1 LNLNLPNDVNLVGTL
16 RTIRE
21 LNAVREKG
29 TNETVTRHTLVTGLA
44 DMFPMETRPWWVLR
58 HIRGAEAVA
67 KFIEEG
73 RSRSG
78 YADSLVGA
86 TAIEYESDLR
96 KQTKFK
102 VGKHQVAQYCAGLL
116 NEGIPPELVVGIL
129 SDGIDW
135 YAYKVGEF
143 PARQLGSYEAEDVE
157 LLELESLSLK
167 SDSQESAIQ
176 WIDFLKRYFGR
187 DAARPLTAESL
198 TEYLGFESAM
208 GHAHFSSCME
218 IIAKLRVSDPTQSLL
233 IRNIWGT
240 YAAYL
245 SIDAKT
251 EEEDNDLYARE
262 FYLSL
267 IGRLI
272 CANVIVQ
279 RPLISSDN
287 ELVEILNGGFFEV
300 RGINRLV
307 EHDYFG
313 WLVSERNVEALIS
326 TVRTIQMDLRAYD
339 YTRQSEADIFGH
351 LMASLAE
358 ASQRLLLGQEWT
370 PSWLSDQMAARLVH
384 NLDGEWPQFVDMCS
398 GSGAMIIAVAKQ
410 VQTKLRAGKYKPGT
424 TETLKILSNATTG
437 FDIDPLAVIL
447 SKVNWIVANRDWL
460 GPLDGSLD
468 ISVPVY
474 NADSLYAL
482 APIFGS
488 GDESSEYES
497 HMIKLLDR
505 EISLPDFLVT
515 PEFRG
520 IFDKVVEHAYQTGM
534 SFADK
539 KSSVATGIDSKT
551 FRATLKRELV
561 SSAPDLEISQVNSIL
576 DFAQGF
582 ATNILELELS
592 GKNGIWAFVLR
603 NSYRPGLLSAQ
614 FNGLISNPPW
624 LAMSRLRHNP
634 FGPILEEKAK
644 QFDLVPAGSAFLHLE
659 MSTVFLAHAVN
670 YYLKEGAYISC
681 VLPDTVRQGRQHQ
694 SFRDQLSG
702 MMDSPP
708 IKMTPSELWRVPTGT
723 FKNQAIIIM
732 GRKTKAPKLKSLSG
746 MHTSEH
752 DSKSIVNY
760 PAKFGTRRIW
770 SEKQPGTAIPN
781 GYMEGFSSQG
791 ADIMPRR
798 LFAFSVFKEEG
809 DQLGIRTPS
818 RGDNDWYLLAD
829 DKKHKDFVLSDR
841 FIPIDFTQKCYLSK
855 HLSPFILN
863 EPATVILPI
872 KKTSKSWRL
881 ATSLEINSN
890 PRVKAHFNTIL
901 KESDFESL
909 EDMWVSG
916 LNFRVKL
923 SNQIFTD
930 CPEGFVVLYGA
941 GGEIPTAA
949 YISISELVKS
959 NGIIDQTLYWCKVE
973 SEDEALYLTGMINSK
988 AMRDR
993 ISDFIPEGAFGGRH
1007 LHTMPS
1013 KAIPVFDPSDDN
1025 HVRVSNL
1032 TSEIIEEAKSMSL
1045 ANQTSHLFSSSL
1057 TLASRRT
1064 KIRGMIE
1071 QLPVYVEFENACTS
1085 IYED

>member
-1 LNLNLPNDVNLVGTL
+1 LNLNLPNEVNLNGTL

-21 LNAVREKG
+21 LNVVREKG
-29 TNETVTRHTLVTGLA
+29 SNETVTRQTLVTGLA

-73 RSRSG
+73 RNRSG

-116 NEGIPPELVVGIL
+116 NEGIAPELVVGVL

-135 YAYKVGEF
+135 YAYKVGEL
-143 PARQLGSYEAEDVE
+143 PTRQPGSYEAEDVE

-167 SDSQESAIQ
+167 SDSQESALQ
-176 WIDFLKRYFGR
+176 WIDFLRRYFGR

-218 IIAKLRVSDPTQSLL
+218 IIAKLRISDPTQSLL

-251 EEEDNDLYARE
+251 DEEDNDLYARE

-370 PSWLSDQMAARLVH
+370 PSWLSDQMAARMVH
-384 NLDGEWPQFVDMCS
+384 NLDEEWPQFVDMCS

-410 VQTKLRAGKYKPGT
+410 VQAKLRAGKYKPGS

-488 GDESSEYES
+488 GNASSEYES

-534 SFADK
+534 SFAEK
-539 KSSVATGIDSKT
+539 KSPVATSIDSKT
-551 FRATLKRELV
+551 FRASLKRELV
-561 SSAPDLEISQVNSIL
+561 SNAPDLEISQVDSIL
-576 DFAQGF
+576 EFAQGF

-723 FKNQAIIIM
+723 FKNQAIIIL

-752 DSKSIVNY
+752 ESKSIINY

-770 SEKQPGTAIPN
+770 SEKQPDTVIPN

-798 LFAFSVFKEEG
+798 LFAFSIFKKEG

-863 EPATVILPI
+863 EPATVVLPI

-890 PRVKAHFNTIL
+890 PRVKAHFDSIL

-923 SNQIFTD
+923 SNQIFID

-949 YISISELVKS
+949 YVSISELVESK
-959 NGIIDQTLYWCKVE
+959 GVIDQTLYWCKVE

-1032 TSEIIEEAKSMSL
+1032 TSKIIEEVKNMSL

-1071 QLPVYVEFENACTS
+1071 RLLIYVDFENACAS

>member
-1 LNLNLPNDVNLVGTL
+1 MSSKLPSDVNLAGTV

-21 LNAVREKG
+21 LNVVREKG
-29 TNETVTRHTLVTGLA
+29 SNETVTRHTLVTGLA

-73 RSRSG
+73 RNRSG

-116 NEGIPPELVVGIL
+116 NEGISSDQVVGIL

-135 YAYKVGEF
+135 YAYKVGALPKRE
-143 PARQLGSYEAEDVE
+143 LGSYEAEDVE
-157 LLELESLSLK
+157 LIELESLSLK
-167 SDSQESAIQ
+167 TDNHESALQ
-176 WIDFLKRYFGR
+176 WIDFLRRYFGR
-187 DAARPLTAESL
+187 DGARPLTAESL

-208 GHAHFSSCME
+208 GHAHFSSCVE
-218 IIAKLRVSDPTQSLL
+218 IIANLRIADPIQSLL
-233 IRNIWGT
+233 IRSVWGT
-240 YAAYL
+240 HATYL

-267 IGRLI
+267 LGRLI

-300 RGINRLV
+300 RGIKRLV

-313 WLVSERNVEALIS
+313 WLVSEKNVEVLIS

-339 YTRQSEADIFGH
+339 YTRQSEVDIFGH
-351 LMASLAE
+351 LMASLAQ

-370 PSWLSDQMAARLVH
+370 PSWLSDQMAARMVQ
-384 NLDGEWPQFVDMCS
+384 NLDEEWPQFVDMCS

-410 VQTKLRAGKYKPGT
+410 VQDKLRAGKYKPGT
-424 TETLKILSNATTG
+424 AETLKILSNATTG

-460 GPLDGSLD
+460 GPLDGSMD

-474 NADSLYAL
+474 NADSLYSL
-482 APIFGS
+482 APIFGP
-488 GDESSEYES
+488 GDATSKYES
-497 HMIKLLDR
+497 HMIKLFDR

-515 PEFRG
+515 PEFRE
-520 IFDKVVEHAYQTGM
+520 IFDKVVEQGYQMGM
-534 SFADK
+534 SFAEK
-539 KSSVATGIDSKT
+539 KLTAATDLDLMT
-551 FRATLKRELV
+551 FRESLKHELALI
-561 SSAPDLEISQVNSIL
+561 APDLSFSQVDSIL
-576 DFAQGF
+576 DFAQAF
-582 ATNILELELS
+582 AANILELELL

-634 FGPILEEKAK
+634 FGPILEEKAR
-644 QFDLVPAGSAFLHLE
+644 QFDLVPTGSAFLHLE

-670 YYLKEGAYISC
+670 YYLKEGAFISC

-702 MMDSPP
+702 MVENPP
-708 IKMTPSELWRVPTGT
+708 IKMTPTELWRVPTGT
-723 FKNQAIIIM
+723 FKNQAVIVLGQKI
-732 GRKTKAPKLKSLSG
+732 KAPILKSLSG
-746 MHTSEH
+746 MHTSEN
-752 DSKSIVNY
+752 DTKTIVNY

-781 GYMEGFSSQG
+781 GYLEGFSSQG

-798 LFAFSVFKEEG
+798 LFAFSVFKEDG
-809 DQLGIRTPS
+809 AQLGIRTPG

-841 FIPIDFTQKCYLSK
+841 YIPIEFTQKCYLSK

-863 EPATVILPI
+863 EPATVVLPI
-872 KKTSKSWRL
+872 QKTSKSWRL
-881 ATSLEINSN
+881 ATSLEVNSN
-890 PRVKAHFNTIL
+890 SRVKAHFDGIL
-901 KESDFESL
+901 KESDFKTL
-909 EDMWVSG
+909 EDLWISG
-916 LNFRVKL
+916 LNFRFKL

-930 CPEGFVVLYGA
+930 TPEGFVVLYGA

-949 YISISELVKS
+949 YISISKLIELK
-959 NGIIDQTLYWCKVE
+959 GIIDQTLYWCKVE
-973 SEDEALYLTGMINSK
+973 SENEALYLTGMINSK
-988 AMRDR
+988 AMRER

-1013 KAIPVFDPSDDN
+1013 KAIPVFDPSEDN
-1025 HVRVSNL
+1025 HARVSKL
-1032 TSEIIEEAKSMSL
+1032 TSEIIQETKKMSL
-1045 ANQTSHLFSSSL
+1045 ANETSHFFSSSL

-1064 KIRGMIE
+1064 KVRGMIE
-1071 QLPVYVEFENACTS
+1071 QLPVYVDFESACTAV
-1085 IYED
+1085 YED

>member
-1 LNLNLPNDVNLVGTL
+1 LNLNLPKEVNLAGAL

-21 LNAVREKG
+21 LNVVREKG
-29 TNETVTRHTLVTGLA
+29 SNETVTRHTLVTGLA

-73 RSRSG
+73 REKNG

-116 NEGIPPELVVGIL
+116 NEGISSKLVVGVL

-135 YAYKVGEF
+135 YAYKVGEL
-143 PARQLGSYEAEDVE
+143 PKRELGSFEAEDVE
-157 LLELESLSLK
+157 LLELESLSLVP
-167 SDSQESAIQ
+167 DSQESALQ
-176 WIDFLKRYFGR
+176 WIDFLSRYFGR

-198 TEYLGFESAM
+198 TEYLGFNSAM
-208 GHAHFSSCME
+208 GHAHFSSCKD
-218 IIAKLRVSDPTQSLL
+218 IIADLRLSDPTQSHL
-233 IRNIWGT
+233 IANVWGT

-251 EEEDNDLYARE
+251 EEEDKDLYARE

-272 CANVIVQ
+272 CANVVAQ
-279 RPLISSDN
+279 YPLISSDN
-287 ELVEILNGGFFEV
+287 ELLDILNGGFFEA

-313 WLVSERNVEALIS
+313 WLVSERNVGALVS

-339 YTRQSEADIFGH
+339 YSRQSEVDIFGH

-358 ASQRLLLGQEWT
+358 ESQRLLLGQEWT
-370 PSWLSDQMAARLVH
+370 PSWLSDQMAARMVH
-384 NLDGEWPQFVDMCS
+384 NLDAEWPQFVDMCS

-410 VQTKLRAGKYKPGT
+410 VQNLLKEQNYAPGT
-424 TETLKILSNATTG
+424 AETLKILSNATTG

-447 SKVNWIVANRDWL
+447 SKVNWIVANREWL
-460 GPLDGSLD
+460 GPLDGSIE
-468 ISVPVY
+468 ISIPVY

-488 GDESSEYES
+488 GTASSKDKS
-497 HMIKLLDR
+497 HAIKLLDR

-515 PEFRG
+515 PKFRS
-520 IFDKVVEHAYQTGM
+520 IFDKAVEHSYQTGM
-534 SFADK
+534 SYAEK
-539 KSSVATGIDSKT
+539 NSSVPTDIDPKL
-551 FRATLKRELV
+551 FRESLKQELHLID
-561 SSAPDLEISQVNSIL
+561 PKLEVWQVDSIL

-582 ATNILELELS
+582 ATNILELEIS

-634 FGPILEEKAK
+634 FGPILEDKAR

-659 MSTVFLAHAVN
+659 MSTVFLAHAIN
-670 YYLKEGAYISC
+670 YYLKEGAQISC
-681 VLPDTVRQGRQHQ
+681 VLPDTIRQGRQHQ

-702 MMDSPP
+702 LIVNPP
-708 IKMTPSELWRVPTGT
+708 IEMTPSELWRVPTGT
-723 FKNQAIIIM
+723 FKNQAVIIL
-732 GRKTKAPKLKSLSG
+732 GQKTKAPKLVSLPG
-746 MHTSEH
+746 IHTSENE
-752 DSKSIVNY
+752 SKSLTNY
-760 PAKFGTRRIW
+760 PATFGTRRIW
-770 SEKQPGTAIPN
+770 SEKEPGTSIPN
-781 GYMEGFSSQG
+781 GYWEGFSSQG

-809 DQLGIRTPS
+809 GQLGIRTPS
-818 RGDNDWYLLAD
+818 RDDSDWYLLAD
-829 DKKHKDFVLSDR
+829 DKKHKDFVVSNR

-863 EPATVILPI
+863 APATVVLPI
-872 KKTSKSWRL
+872 KPTSESWRL
-881 ATSLEINSN
+881 ATSLEMNSN
-890 PRVKAHFNTIL
+890 PRVKAHFDRIL
-901 KESDFESL
+901 KESDFKSFDDL
-909 EDMWVSG
+909 WVSG

-923 SNQIFTD
+923 TKQIFAD
-930 CPEGFVVLYGA
+930 CPQGFLVLYGA

-949 YISISELVKS
+949 YISIEKILESKGV
-959 NGIIDQTLYWCKVE
+959 IDQTLYWCKVD
-973 SEDEALYLTGMINSK
+973 SEEEALYLTGMINSK

-1025 HVRVSNL
+1025 HVRVSKL
-1032 TSEIIEEAKSMSL
+1032 TSEIVEETKKMSL
-1045 ANQTSHLFSSSL
+1045 AKQTSQLFFSSL
-1057 TLASRRT
+1057 TLARRRSA
-1064 KIRGMIE
+1064 IRSKIE
-1071 QLPVYVEFENACTS
+1071 QLKIYSDFESACS
-1085 IYED
+1085 AIYED